1 MNISNQPTTIT
12 IIEMNE
18 PTEIANV
25 WLMTPNS
32 KNIQKV
38 KYDFDLSSMFPNG
51 YECLP
56 YFINDITDYYIVFF
70 DKEDG
75 GAFNSSAVWVAP
87 YCQVAPTGNFI
98 IMRKKWFGTEDD
110 YAEYTVEMNI
120 TPKGFKKLL
129 K

>member
-1 MNISNQPTTIT
+1 MNA
-12 IIEMNE
+12 

-38 KYDFDLSSMFPNG
+38 KYDFTLSSMFPNNF
-51 YECLP
+51 ECRQ
-56 YFINDITDYYIVFF
+56 FCINDIDDYYVVFF
-70 DKEDG
+70 DAEDG
-75 GAFNSSAVWVAP
+75 GAFNSSAVWVAS
-87 YCQVAPTGNFI
+87 YCGVAPTGNFI
-98 IMRKKWFGTEDD
+98 IMRKKWFHTEDD

-120 TPKGFKKLL
+120 TPKELKKIYL